1 MVMFRATRQWFGS
14 DRALH
19 SVRLFLFEL
28 VVVTLGVLIAQ
39 WVQGLAQD
47 RTARSHMENERVRAR
62 HELERVHMVADEWIA
77 AVPCL
82 DRRMTEIMSGRQPQE
97 PGPLVRPSFPNEVYS
112 PPDDEALIL
121 VERHYGPREKSVL
134 MGLTTNVGNAR
145 TVTAKIIDNWGRFAL
160 IDPANGPVTAADR
173 AQARIA
179 AADIKAQLR
188 SASIIQDDER
198 QRLRTIG
205 VGVSDDEAG
214 GFGPAR
220 SCAAIW
226 KSGRLDPPLT
236 MR

>member
-1 MVMFRATRQWFGS
+1 MFRAVRDWLDSSRG
-14 DRALH
+14 RHL
-19 SVRLFLFEL
+19 VRLFLFEL
-28 VVVTLGVLIAQ
+28 TVVTLGVLIAQ

-62 HELERVHMVADEWIA
+62 HELERVHMIADEWVA

-82 DRRMTEIMSGRQPQE
+82 DQRMSEIMSGQLRQE
-97 PGPLVRPSFPNEVYS
+97 PGALVRPSFVNPVYS

-121 VERHYGPREKSVL
+121 IERHYGRREKSVL
-134 MGLTTNVGNAR
+134 LGMPVNVGNAR
-145 TVTAKIIDNWGRFAL
+145 TVTAKMIEYWGRLAL
-160 IDPANGPVTAADR
+160 IDPANGPVTAGDR
-173 AQARIA
+173 ALARTA

-188 SASIIQDDER
+188 SASIIHDDIR
-198 QRLRTIG
+198 RRLVAIG
-205 VGVSDDEAG
+205 VGTSDDEDR

-226 KSGRLDPPLT
+226 RAQRMDPPLT